1 MARKIYYKVLNNK
14 QNIITDEQWDNILR
28 LQHWYN
34 SEFIWTAGKLGFKM
48 FAVFPNIESKIIEP
62 EELQNRINE
71 RRSRL
76 QGEGLSQNQIIR
88 KLESEG
94 LIIILKGG
102 YSAGCIASGFTR
114 VADNEFN
121 AYLVCDFLLKA
132 SKLAP
137 DAVISIIDE
146 GEFIKTKKINLK
158 NGIVSVT
165 CESLSD
171 YSYFQTLV
179 SNKHIFSIV
188 DSSKYN
194 HHPEFHHTIA
204 NFNNLTK
211 QTKRRILVNWNWLG
225 FENNYDQN
233 GDDFFGYDLNTKVN
247 KFELSIK

>member
-1 MARKIYYKVLNNK
+1 MARKIYYKVIDNN
-14 QNIITDEQWDNILR
+14 QNVITDEQWEQILC

-48 FAVFPNIESKIIEP
+48 FSVFPNIDCNIMEP
-62 EELQNRINE
+62 VDLQIKINE
-71 RRSRL
+71 RRSEL
-76 QGEGLSQNQIIR
+76 HEEGLSQNQIIR

-94 LIIILKGG
+94 LIIVLKGG
-102 YSAGCIASGFTR
+102 YFDGCIASGFTR

-137 DAVISIIDE
+137 DAVISILDE
-146 GEFIKTKKINLK
+146 GEFIKTQKIKLK
-158 NGIVSVT
+158 NGIVSVI

-179 SNKHIFSIV
+179 SNKHVFSIV

-194 HHPEFHHTIA
+194 HHPKFYHTIA
-204 NFNNLTK
+204 NFNNLTN
-211 QTKRRILVNWNWLG
+211 QNKRRILGNWNWLG
-225 FENNYDQN
+225 YENNYDYN
-233 GDDFFGYDLNTKVN
+233 GDDFFGYDLNKKVS
-247 KFELSIK
+247 KFEFSME